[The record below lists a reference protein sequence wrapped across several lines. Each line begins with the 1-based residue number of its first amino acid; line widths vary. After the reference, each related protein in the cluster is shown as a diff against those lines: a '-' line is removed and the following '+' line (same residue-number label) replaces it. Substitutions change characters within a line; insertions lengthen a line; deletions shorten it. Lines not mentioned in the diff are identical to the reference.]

1 LWNGRIQ
8 PALAFSLFKK
18 PTQNMNERGNGLGNN
33 NIVMRK
39 EKGGFIAIRR
49 KTELSLFLAL
59 STLGPN

>member
-1 LWNGRIQ
+1 
-8 PALAFSLFKK
+8 
-18 PTQNMNERGNGLGNN
+18 MNERGNGLGNN